1 MLGFCLIAVVAA
13 WAGLGFG
20 LDRVVALSRYMAL
33 PTGVPVPS
41 TMAYS
46 FGNQPYG
53 MVTSWVVWLLAFVLL
68 AAVVRRVARQRRAIW
83 RTLAA
88 VGVTA
93 LIAAV
98 AVTAATFV
106 QFGASTAPRSQVWMW
121 FAQWLVPPHPFET
134 SGDAGA
140 YSFHSA
146 RGLWSFL
153 TSYPHVLLAV
163 AAFGVAFLMANN
175 RQAVLTNGLGIES
188 SSSRV

>member
-20 LDRVVALSRYMAL
+20 LERVTALGEYMAL

-46 FGNQPYG
+46 FGNQPFG

-68 AAVVRRVARQRRAIW
+68 AGVVRSAAGKRTVW
-83 RTLAA
+83 RLLAA
-88 VGVTA
+88 TGVTA

-106 QFGASTAPRSQVWMW
+106 QFGASTAPRSQAWMW
-121 FAQWLVPPHPFET
+121 FAQWLVPPRPFET
-134 SGDAGA
+134 SGDEGA

-146 RGLWSFL
+146 RGIWSFL
-153 TSYPHVLLAV
+153 SSYPHVLLAI
-163 AAFGVAFLMANN
+163 AAFGVAFLLANN
-175 RQAVLTNGLGIES
+175 RQAVLANGLGIDS